1 MRILVLGA
9 GGIGGTIAGRL
20 VQAGYDVSVCVRR
33 IPNRHTVNLKT
44 EDGVKAIDVSYVSDW
59 EADEYDVVIIAV
71 RPNQVETALA
81 HCLGS
86 KGTFVVC
93 QNGLCEPLVR
103 ALVGPDARVVGA
115 VISWAANRKEGV
127 IHQTTGG
134 FSTLGSFEGPAL
146 TMDDPVC
153 RLMDCVHPVQ
163 LTANLSGVRWSKLAL
178 NAAAS
183 ALCILVDGHLGR
195 SFINPKA
202 IFIAMQLIE
211 EVCAASVS
219 AGVNM
224 EPIAGTLDLRDLFY
238 PPKRGRLRKSLSV
251 IILLTFALGYYRLES
266 SMWRAMKAG
275 ELSGMRFLC
284 GPVIEQGTAGV
295 DVRWSQAVL
304 DVVHQIESKTQQWGP
319 KAVSRVYQLAAE
331 V

>member
-1 MRILVLGA
+1 MRVLVLGA

-20 VQAGYDVSVCVRR
+20 VEGGYSVSVCVRR
-33 IPNRHTVNLKT
+33 IPSQHTVNLQT
-44 EDGVKAIDVSYVSDW
+44 EDGVDEIEVTYVAGW
-59 EADEYDVVIIAV
+59 QAADYDVVIVAV

-103 ALVGPDARVVGA
+103 KLVGPDARVVGA
-115 VISWAANRKEGV
+115 VISWAASRKDGV
-127 IHQTTGG
+127 IHQTTSG
-134 FSTLGSFEGPAL
+134 FSTLGNFEGADL
-146 TMDDPVC
+146 TMVDPVC
-153 RLMDCVHPVQ
+153 QLMQCVHPVQ
-163 LTANLSGVRWSKLAL
+163 LTTNLSGVRWSKLAL
-178 NAAAS
+178 NTAAS

-195 SFINPKA
+195 SFLNPKA

-238 PPKRGRLRKSLSV
+238 PPKRNVLRKSLSV
-251 IILLTFALGYYRLES
+251 TLLLTFALGYYRLES

-284 GPVIEQGTAGV
+284 GPVIEQGARGV
-295 DVRWSQAVL
+295 DVRWSTAVL
-304 DVVHQIESKTQQWGP
+304 DVVGQIEAETLEWGP
-319 KAVSRVYQLAAE
+319 KAVAQVYAQTSEA
-331 V
+331 

>member
-20 VQAGYDVSVCVRR
+20 VESDYDVSVCVRR
-33 IPNRHTVNLKT
+33 IPPRPTVNLQS
-44 EDGVKAIDVSYVSDW
+44 EDGVKAIDVSYVSVW
-59 EADEYDVVIIAV
+59 QADEYDVVIIAV

-86 KGTFVVC
+86 KSTFVVC

-103 ALVGPDARVVGA
+103 ALVGPNARVIGA

-127 IHQTTGG
+127 IHQTTSG
-134 FSTLGSFEGPAL
+134 FSTLGSFEGPDL
-146 TMDDPVC
+146 TMADPVC
-153 RLMDCVHPVQ
+153 KLMDCVHPVQ

-178 NAAAS
+178 NTAAS

-195 SFINPKA
+195 SFLKPKA

-219 AGVNM
+219 AGVQM

-238 PPKRGRLRKSLSV
+238 PPKRGVVRKALSV
-251 IILLTFALGYYRLES
+251 TLLLTFALGYYRLES

-284 GPVIEQGTAGV
+284 GPVIERGADGV
-295 DVRWSQAVL
+295 DVRWNQAVL
-304 DVVHQIESKTQQWGP
+304 DVVHQIETETLQWGP
-319 KAVSRVYQLAAE
+319 KAVAQVYKLAAE